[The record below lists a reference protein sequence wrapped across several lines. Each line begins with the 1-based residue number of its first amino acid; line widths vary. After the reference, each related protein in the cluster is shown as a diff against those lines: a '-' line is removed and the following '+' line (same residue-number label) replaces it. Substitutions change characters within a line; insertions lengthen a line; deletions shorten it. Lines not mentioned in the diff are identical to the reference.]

1 MATDS
6 AVGSARRL
14 ERVEAVFDD
23 ERVVANAG
31 VLLAST
37 LSERLGTE
45 ALVDRYVV
53 LAASSAGSRAG
64 AKVLSL
70 VHAMLL
76 GADSIDDAAA
86 GASAGRRSS
95 SPKTPRCCWSQ
106 A

>member
-1 MATDS
+1 MVTDS
-6 AVGSARRL
+6 AVGSGRRL

-23 ERVVANAG
+23 EPVVASAG

-37 LSERLGTE
+37 LAERLAIE

-53 LAASSAGSRAG
+53 LADSSAGSRAG
-64 AKVLSL
+64 AKALSL
-70 VHAMLL
+70 VHEMLL

-95 SPKTPRCCWSQ
+95 SPRTPRCCWSQ